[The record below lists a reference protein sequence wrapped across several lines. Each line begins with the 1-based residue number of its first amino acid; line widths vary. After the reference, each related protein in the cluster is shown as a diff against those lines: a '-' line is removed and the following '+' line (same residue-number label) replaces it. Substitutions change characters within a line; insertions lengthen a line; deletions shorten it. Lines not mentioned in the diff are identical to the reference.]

1 MKRWNTVKQIA
12 GFPKKKTF
20 SNLVI
25 EDQVVSGQ
33 QLADKINNT
42 FISVTRDLP
51 PLRYIPSSDNQP
63 ESIYSNFP
71 INLLSRKKKCIPGY
85 LQYHLRRQLDQM
97 KYRIGY

>member
-1 MKRWNTVKQIA
+1 MLFEKVKKLKSAFLRNKLEHLKQNLDPKKWWNTVKQMA

-51 PLRYIPSSDNQP
+51 PLRRIPSADNQS
-63 ESIYSNFP
+63 ESTYSN
-71 INLLSRKKKCIPGY
+71 S
-85 LQYHLRRQLDQM
+85 D
-97 KYRIGY
+97 

>member
-1 MKRWNTVKQIA
+1 MKQIA
-12 GFPKKKTF
+12 GFSKKKTF

-51 PLRYIPSSDNQP
+51 PLRHIPSSDSQS
-63 ESIYSNFP
+63 ESTYSNFP
-71 INLLSRKKKCIPGY
+71 IEFVIKEEEVYSRLSAISSSKAVGPDEIPNWS
-85 LQYHLRRQLDQM
+85 
-97 KYRIGY
+97 